1 MAEVSPAPRQPSTSC
16 ASPAPSAAPLRARR
30 SAGRSRGAPPPPP
43 RVTAPPPPP
52 RARCAPTREA
62 RRGRER
68 GGCGV
73 GLVQR
78 GAPAPSPADRLVQ
91 APPRAAPAPSRAAA
105 GRRTAPPPRRQPR
118 RWATPWVWVV
128 GANQLFSCTRP
139 YLNPSQHSTSA
150 PRVSRL
156 FVPPQSGHRWHCLA
170 ARGSWLQVGR
180 PPARAKA
187 PGWCTRTAAA
197 RTADSAEDRAE
208 ELRQRAVHQR
218 LTFTLP
224 CADPWCP
231 PRFRRF
237 SDGRLRIRAAM
248 TVANP
253 SLACLPCSCPH
264 PSCTPHP
271 LRQPL

>member
-1 MAEVSPAPRQPSTSC
+1 MAGVSPAPRQPSTSC

-62 RRGRER
+62 RRGREW

-128 GANQLFSCTRP
+128 GANSGLYIPLPYQNRLQHCKQTPTAWRVPLVRSSPKRP
-139 YLNPSQHSTSA
+139 SLA
-150 PRVSRL
+150 LPRS
-156 FVPPQSGHRWHCLA
+156 SA
-170 ARGSWLQVGR
+170 ARGCRWAALPPGLRRQDGVPGQPRLAPPTLQKIGQRSCGSVQ
-180 PPARAKA
+180 
-187 PGWCTRTAAA
+187 CT
-197 RTADSAEDRAE
+197 SA
-208 ELRQRAVHQR
+208 
-218 LTFTLP
+218 
-224 CADPWCP
+224 
-231 PRFRRF
+231 
-237 SDGRLRIRAAM
+237 
-248 TVANP
+248 
-253 SLACLPCSCPH
+253 
-264 PSCTPHP
+264 
-271 LRQPL
+271 

>member
-1 MAEVSPAPRQPSTSC
+1 MDAGWGWCSGARRHLRQPIDSC
-16 ASPAPSAAPLRARR
+16 KHHRVLPLLLHAQPQVVVPHRLRA
-30 SAGRSRGAPPPPP
+30 GNH
-43 RVTAPPPPP
+43 
-52 RARCAPTREA
+52 
-62 RRGRER
+62 
-68 GGCGV
+68 GG
-73 GLVQR
+73 
-78 GAPAPSPADRLVQ
+78 
-91 APPRAAPAPSRAAA
+91 
-105 GRRTAPPPRRQPR
+105 GRRHAFWVGWRESALFMYSPLPEPLAAFHNRR
-118 RWATPWVWVV
+118 
-128 GANQLFSCTRP
+128 L
-139 YLNPSQHSTSA
+139 
-150 PRVSRL
+150 SRL

>member
-1 MAEVSPAPRQPSTSC
+1 MAGVSPAPRQPSTSC

-128 GANQLFSCTRP
+128 GANSGLYIPLPYQNRLQHCKQTPTGSCPACSFLPKAAIAGTASQL
-139 YLNPSQHSTSA
+139 
-150 PRVSRL
+150 
-156 FVPPQSGHRWHCLA
+156 
-170 ARGSWLQVGR
+170 RGSWLQVGR
-180 PPARAKA
+180 PPARARRQDGVPGQLRLA
-187 PGWCTRTAAA
+187 PPTLQKIGQRSCGSVQCTVPDLHA
-197 RTADSAEDRAE
+197 
-208 ELRQRAVHQR
+208 
-218 LTFTLP
+218 
-224 CADPWCP
+224 
-231 PRFRRF
+231 
-237 SDGRLRIRAAM
+237 
-248 TVANP
+248 
-253 SLACLPCSCPH
+253 
-264 PSCTPHP
+264 P
-271 LRQPL
+271 LC